1 LPKYKSKITEIL
13 NNNLMNDKNTEYINE
28 SIETN
33 NQLIETILRNKGNQ
47 MKLKSVI
54 MRILKKIL

>member
-1 LPKYKSKITEIL
+1 
-13 NNNLMNDKNTEYINE
+13 MNDKNTEYINE

-54 MRILKKIL
+54 MRILKKILQTCNACIEHFNSS